1 MDGPETGP
9 LSIAR
14 AMTAAI
20 NAHDV
25 DGALA
30 YFAEDAVLHVPGQ
43 QPNTYVGKAQIRVW
57 LQDDVDHNISVE
69 TEAVQVAGETVT
81 GTARVANDALRE
93 GGVRHVTGALEL
105 VVQRGKISS
114 FTFAPDREP

>member
-1 MDGPETGP
+1 MDAPETGP

-30 YFAEDAVLHVPGQ
+30 YFAADAVLHVPGQ
-43 QPNTYVGKAQIRVW
+43 QPSTYVGKAQIRVW

-81 GTARVANDALRE
+81 GTARVANDALRDIDV
-93 GGVRHVTGALEL
+93 GHVTGALEI
-105 VVQRGKISS
+105 VVQRGKIRS
-114 FTFAPDREP
+114 FRFAPDHGP